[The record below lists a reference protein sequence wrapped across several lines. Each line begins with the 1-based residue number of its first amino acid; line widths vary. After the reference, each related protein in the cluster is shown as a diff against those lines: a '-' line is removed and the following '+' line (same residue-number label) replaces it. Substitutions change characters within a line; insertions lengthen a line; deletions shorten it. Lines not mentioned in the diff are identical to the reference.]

1 MPWGNEVRKAKKAAM
16 NKSRRRAAKKAQEDY
31 TVTDKEVKKSIRK
44 DKWDHNDNLAKQAEE
59 AAGQGNLRELY
70 MVTTKLSNKFQQ
82 TDKPVKDKNSTSLT
96 STARGTEEMGRTL

>member
-1 MPWGNEVRKAKKAAM
+1 M

-59 AAGQGNLRELY
+59 AAGQENLRELY
-70 MVTTKLSNKFQQ
+70 MVTTKLSN
-82 TDKPVKDKNSTSLT
+82 
-96 STARGTEEMGRTL
+96 